1 MNIRYIVRQPFIWD
15 GKVVKEGTDV
25 SELLSRS
32 AIIDG
37 LRLGRLVPTEPIP
50 QMIET
55 PEVKVD
61 GRRNRR
67 GKTNEC

>member
-1 MNIRYIVRQPFIWD
+1 MKIRYIVRQSFIWD

-61 GRRNRR
+61 GRRNRKR
-67 GKTNEC
+67 QG